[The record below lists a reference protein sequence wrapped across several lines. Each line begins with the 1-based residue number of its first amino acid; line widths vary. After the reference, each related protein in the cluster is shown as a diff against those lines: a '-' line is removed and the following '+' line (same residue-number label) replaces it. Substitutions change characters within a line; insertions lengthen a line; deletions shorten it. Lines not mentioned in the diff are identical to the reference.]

1 MLTDTALRNLKP
13 KSLTYKASD
22 RDGMYVTVSPTGT
35 VTFRFDYRLNGRRE
49 TLTIGRYGPA
59 GISLGMAR
67 EKLLDAKKAVAQGKS
82 PAHEKQREKRRL
94 TAAKNFGDMTAQ
106 WLAGAR
112 MAYPALSRL
121 AQVAPLDM
129 SQQMFLA
136 RCKSLHEVWQ
146 RVPNGYLKSLL
157 EGAGCPRAA
166 VKDLGSLKLLQA
178 LLNVIERLNAHE
190 EASDAFASG
199 TEPEGW
205 RDRSEALAPLFLNN
219 DLRIA
224 DAHEAVE
231 QCLATLQRLGF
242 DTANVNAGY
251 GRALDFVMDGVID
264 ALETV
269 AAAIGKLLR
278 LP

>member
-1 MLTDTALRNLKP
+1 MV
-13 KSLTYKASD
+13 Y
-22 RDGMYVTVSPTGT
+22 PT
-35 VTFRFDYRLNGRRE
+35 
-49 TLTIGRYGPA
+49 
-59 GISLGMAR
+59 
-67 EKLLDAKKAVAQGKS
+67 
-82 PAHEKQREKRRL
+82 
-94 TAAKNFGDMTAQ
+94 
-106 WLAGAR
+106 
-112 MAYPALSRL
+112 LSRL
-121 AQVAPLDM
+121 AQIAPLDM

-157 EGAGCPRAA
+157 GGAGCPRAA
-166 VKDLGSLKLLQA
+166 VRDLGSLKLLQA

-205 RDRSEALAPLFLNN
+205 RDRSEAMAPLFLNR

-224 DAHEAVE
+224 DAHETAE
-231 QCLATLQRLGF
+231 RCLVTLQRLGF

-251 GRALDFVMDGVID
+251 GRAG
-264 ALETV
+264 ETV
-269 AAAIGKLLR
+269 ATAIGKLLR